1 LKHLLPLLLAAILVA
16 PNTLLALPNGKKISV
31 SELSTYTAEVNPLTE
46 GYTLEYKSTI
56 TVKNDGESVA
66 EHRFTQRLF
75 RINASTLELPKEA
88 RLIGYSGDFCLVE
101 WVVQANP
108 GVNIFEIRG
117 KPLWTPLSIDV
128 ETRVNGVKP
137 AYSSAYGV
145 FFVESKENDTVEWR
159 IRLRNNYRILL
170 DPETNISS
178 RPPVFVSVSIT
189 LPEKYFRD
197 IAYDPPFNMTSML
210 EKDTVSWM
218 FILKDDAEIN
228 VKAVIG
234 AFDDWGTIPLTPI
247 SVSFSPM
254 GSSIRESLTSQLK
267 SLNMSISMMEMFLAP
282 MSNFTE
288 FVDLMKSMLGNL
300 SSTLEFTGNQA
311 VAMSDILGTIG
322 SELGYAASQLSKAT
336 SMLSTI
342 IENISKVDFNQIR
355 TFLESS
361 RSIASNALN
370 MTLRMITDAEND
382 LLEIREILVD
392 LRSNLTDPDQI
403 ALIDRA
409 IERIDSLYNRLKNFE
424 LQLESAR
431 SQIGPLFNSLLHF
444 VNVLEEYR
452 SEMVSMGS
460 GLSTGL
466 SGLRYVSSA
475 LSEISSALR
484 LIGEANIM
492 IGANMSSMMP
502 LLENASSSMASIGE
516 ILESNMTSLRKA
528 YDELSTFLRLMDYSE
543 NLIRLSAPEA
553 ESGGSIVFKPVF
565 KEEEDCLR
573 LCSILFDNDTRIG
586 VRTVRVYYNGT
597 FKGVLL
603 KNSTIT
609 QNLVDLGIEVSN
621 GSITITQFRTHSKG
635 NILKLWNGQELSLLF
650 SNNSE
655 IIVVVD
661 YSILDNLGEKS
672 EALSYSVV
680 QPTLGKGLSIIVKPG
695 GETQPL
701 KTGLNMLTI
710 ILLAVSAAIIIVL
723 LYAFSRKRE
732 IIIV

>member
-1 LKHLLPLLLAAILVA
+1 MKRLLPLLLAAILVT
-16 PNTLLALPNGKKISV
+16 PNTLFALPNEKKVSV
-31 SELSTYTAEVNPLTE
+31 SELFTYIAEINPLT
-46 GYTLEYKSTI
+46 GSYTLEYKSTI
-56 TVKNDGESVA
+56 TVKNDGESVV

-75 RINASTLELPKEA
+75 RVDASTLELPREA
-88 RLIGYSGDFCLVE
+88 RLIGYSGSFCLVE

-108 GVNIFEIRG
+108 GANIFEVRG
-117 KPLWTPLSIDV
+117 KPLWTPLNIDV

-145 FFVESKENDTVEWR
+145 FFVESKENATVEWR
-159 IRLRNNYRILL
+159 IRLRNNNHILL

-218 FILKDDAEIN
+218 FVLKEDAEIN
-228 VKAVIG
+228 VNAVIR

-254 GSSIRESLTSQLK
+254 GDSIRESLSSQLK
-267 SLNMSISMMEMFLAP
+267 ALNMSISMMDMSLTP
-282 MSNFTE
+282 LSNFTG

-300 SSTLEFTGNQA
+300 SSTLEFTGNQT
-311 VAMSDILGTIG
+311 VVMSDMLETIG
-322 SELGYAASQLSKAT
+322 FELGHAASQLSEAT
-336 SMLSTI
+336 SILSTI

-355 TFLESS
+355 TLLNSFK
-361 RSIASNALN
+361 SIASSALN
-370 MTLRMITDAEND
+370 MTLGMITDAEND
-382 LLEIREILVD
+382 LVETREILVD

-409 IERIDSLYNRLKNFE
+409 VDRIDSLYNRLKNFE
-424 LQLESAR
+424 LQLESAK
-431 SQIGPLFNSLLHF
+431 SQIDLLFNSLLSF
-444 VNVLEEYR
+444 VDMLEEYR
-452 SEMVSMGS
+452 SKIVSMNS

-466 SGLRYVSSA
+466 SGFRYVSSA
-475 LSEISSALR
+475 LSEISSMLR

-492 IGANMSSMMP
+492 IGANMSSMTP
-502 LLENASSSMASIGE
+502 FLENASSSMTSIRE
-516 ILESNMTSLRKA
+516 SLENNMTSLRKA
-528 YDELSTFLRLMDYSE
+528 YGELSTFLKLIDYSE
-543 NLIRLSAPEA
+543 NLTRLSAPET
-553 ESGGSIVFKPVF
+553 ESGESVVFKPVVA
-565 KEEEDCLR
+565 KDEDYLR
-573 LCSILFDNDTRIG
+573 LDSILFDNETRIG
-586 VRTVRVYYNGT
+586 VRTVKVYYNGT

-609 QNLVDLGIEVSN
+609 GNLMDLGVEVSD
-621 GSITITQFRTHSKG
+621 GSVTITQFRTHSKG
-635 NILKLWNGQELSLLF
+635 NILTLWNGQEFSLLF

-655 IIVVVD
+655 ITVAVD

-672 EALSYSVV
+672 EVLSYSVT

-701 KTGLNMLTI
+701 KTGLNMLMI
-710 ILLAVSAAIIIVL
+710 ILLATSVTVIIVL